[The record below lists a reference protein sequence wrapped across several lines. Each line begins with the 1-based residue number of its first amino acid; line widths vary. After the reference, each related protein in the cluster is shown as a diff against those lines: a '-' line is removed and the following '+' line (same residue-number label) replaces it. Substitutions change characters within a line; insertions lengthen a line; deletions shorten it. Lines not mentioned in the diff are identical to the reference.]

1 MKRQLKVAALALA
14 AIAWLSFAGV
24 RQSLAQAVYCTN
36 CASEITQLLNLARL
50 VDQLGTQGNILQ
62 TNTNQFQTMTVNT
75 TPLPSLEWGNEAATI
90 QSVNTALASANA
102 LSFAK
107 TGLAAQFGQHYGTY
121 DSYLTS
127 PATSAAFAGK
137 YQQWSATANA
147 SVLSTLEAGSL
158 QSGQIGGDELAL
170 INRLKSQ
177 TGAVQGNLEA
187 LQTLAQ
193 VALLNIEQLQKL
205 RQLILA
211 DTSLK
216 ANAIQT
222 EADQSASQQAAW
234 RTFIKTQ
241 TTIPTSGGQR
251 F

>member
-1 MKRQLKVAALALA
+1 MKRQLKVAALALV
-14 AIAWLSFAGV
+14 AIACVSVVSV
-24 RQSLAQAVYCTN
+24 RQSRAQAVYCTN

-75 TPLPSLEWGNEAATI
+75 TPLPSLEWGNGAANI
-90 QSVNTALASANA
+90 QSVNTALASANS

-107 TGLAAQFGQHYGTY
+107 SGLTAQFSQHYGTY

-127 PATSAAFAGK
+127 PATSAAFADK
-137 YQQWSATANA
+137 YQQWSTNANA

-170 INRLKSQ
+170 INRLKIQ

-193 VALLNIEQLQKL
+193 VGLLNIEQLQKL

-234 RTFIKTQ
+234 RRFIKAPE
-241 TTIPTSGGQR
+241 TIPTTGGAR